1 MRPYTPYNGLER
13 ARIEL
18 GQFSPFI
25 NPFEVTGDQVPMT
38 TPSPS
43 VQAAAGP
50 MSAVKPILV
59 LAGLAM
65 TGLSAATAY
74 VGVSYGMDKT
84 KKDLQ
89 RAIGWTVGVA
99 GVLSGLV
106 RLAGTAAVLF
116 MPTPAPSA
124 PMVMAGRR

>member
-1 MRPYTPYNGLER
+1 MRPFTPYNRTIEP
-13 ARIEL
+13 ARIGL

-25 NPFEVTGDQVPMT
+25 NPFEVTGDQTPTT

-43 VQAAAGP
+43 VQAAGP
-50 MSAVKPILV
+50 ASAIKPIVV
-59 LAGLAM
+59 LTGLM
-65 TGLSAATAY
+65 LTGLSAATAY
-74 VGVSYGMDKT
+74 VGMSYGMDKS

-99 GVLSGLV
+99 GVLTGLV
-106 RLAGTAAVLF
+106 RLAGTTAALLI
-116 MPTPAPSA
+116 PAPTSA